1 MVTAVDSAD
10 IETPRLRLTS
20 MTTEALEMLL
30 DGDVAGASQI
40 QGSVF
45 SEHFLASVNEAFL
58 RIHLE
63 GLRRHPSAPGW
74 FVRAI
79 TRKDNSL
86 IVGHCGF
93 HGAPK
98 DIGRAEIGYT
108 IFPPYR
114 RFGYGVESAQ
124 GLIDWARSQRVAAV
138 VAAVSVTNV
147 ASIALVTKLGFRSS
161 SVVMTPSGDEELVF
175 ELPLAE

>member
-1 MVTAVDSAD
+1 MELPDDV
-10 IETPRLRLTS
+10 ETPRLRLRSLTAQ
-20 MTTEALEMLL
+20 TVERLL
-30 DGDVAGASQI
+30 DGDVTGASQI
-40 QGSVF
+40 QGSAF
-45 SEHFLASVNEAFL
+45 SEHFLESVNETFL
-58 RIHLE
+58 KIHLE
-63 GLRRHPSAPGW
+63 GLRRHPSDPGW

-79 TRKDNSL
+79 TRKDDGL

-93 HGAPK
+93 HGAPQ

-114 RFGYGVESAQ
+114 RCGYGAEAAQ
-124 GLIDWARSQRVAAV
+124 GLVEWARLRRAPAV

-147 ASIALVTKLGFRSS
+147 ASIGLVTKLGFRASG
-161 SVVMTPSGDEELVF
+161 VVRTPSGDEEFVF

>member
-1 MVTAVDSAD
+1 MDRAAD
-10 IETPRLRLTS
+10 IETPRLRLVGMS
-20 MTTEALEMLL
+20 QGALARLL
-30 DGDVAGASQI
+30 DGDVTGASRI
-40 QGSVF
+40 QGSDF
-45 SEHFLASVNEAFL
+45 SNDFLASVNEAFL
-58 RIHLE
+58 TIHLE

-79 TRKDNSL
+79 TRREDGL

-93 HGAPK
+93 HGAPQ

-114 RFGYGVESAQ
+114 RCGYGAESAQ
-124 GLIDWARSQRVAAV
+124 GLVDWATTQGVPAV

-147 ASIALVTKLGFRSS
+147 ASIALVAKLGFRAS
-161 SVVMTPSGDEELVF
+161 SVVMTPSGDEEFIF